1 VNGEGNILQK
11 GDANTVCLL
20 FITFFSTSTIDDN
33 ITIPILNII
42 PFSKLF
48 CAIDNNVIK
57 KTTNSGAVKDIYSN
71 IFVKLIV
78 IASGPVDIIYLNINI
93 Y

>member
-48 CAIDNNVIK
+48 CAIDSNVIK

-78 IASGPVDIIYLNINI
+78 IASGPVDIIY
-93 Y
+93 